1 MINKKEFRSFVLA
14 QLNNDAAHAA
24 EMYLRSQ
31 QFEVDYSYGDA
42 LFDCAAELEKLN
54 ITFN

>member
-1 MINKKEFRSFVLA
+1 MIDKKEFRSFVLA

-24 EMYLRSQ
+24 ELYLRSH

-42 LFDCAAELEKLN
+42 LFDCAAELEKLT
-54 ITFN
+54 ITFQ